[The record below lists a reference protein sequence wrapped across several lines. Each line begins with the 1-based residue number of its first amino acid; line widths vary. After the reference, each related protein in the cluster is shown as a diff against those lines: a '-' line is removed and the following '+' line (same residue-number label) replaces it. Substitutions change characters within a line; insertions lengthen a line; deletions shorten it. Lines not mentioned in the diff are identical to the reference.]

1 MQIKNK
7 KVGQKYLNKTNI
19 LQDKNYSKDKAEH
32 KNKGVNPTR
41 GCNICKRYASKQE
54 HLNIHKQ
61 ILTDIKGEADSNSVT
76 VGTLRPQ
83 FTAMD
88 RSDRNTVRKHWT

>member
-1 MQIKNK
+1 MEKRFHANKNK

-41 GCNICKRYASKQE
+41 GCNICKRYASNKGTSKHTQA
-54 HLNIHKQ
+54 NINRHK
-61 ILTDIKGEADSNSVT
+61 G
-76 VGTLRPQ
+76 
-83 FTAMD
+83 
-88 RSDRNTVRKHWT
+88 RN